1 MSLRK
6 SIESG
11 KERRKPAPEC
21 GHRDGRGKRGKR
33 CPYCSENKTHKHKR
47 QAPLEDDEQDEG

>member
-21 GHRDGRGKRGKR
+21 GHRKGSGSRGKG
-33 CPYCSENKTHKHKR
+33 CPYCSENKTFKHKR
-47 QAPLEDDEQDEG
+47 RAPLDDNYNK